1 MLDSQYVS
9 LPLTLIESG
18 FDPSA
23 PPSPGARL
31 AFTATAYCKGEVTS
45 AGVNAQI
52 GVTASDPALLP
63 LGSIVQLDF
72 KEDRYDGIYSVL
84 DTGPAIEGREIDLFM
99 WNCGEAQ
106 RFGRKPVRM
115 VVLRL
120 GWDPHATTPGFLDRF
135 LKKAATVGTPAPPA
149 SNAPAPSASPAT
161 APAAPAQEP
170 QTAPPAA
177 PAAPATTP

>member
-31 AFTATAYCKGEVTS
+31 AFTATAYCKGDVTR
-45 AGVNAQI
+45 AGVNAQV
-52 GVTASDPALLP
+52 GVAASDPALLP

-72 KEDRYDGIYSVL
+72 KDDRYDGIYSIL
-84 DTGPAIEGREIDLFM
+84 DTGPAIEGRELDLFM

-120 GWDPHATTPGFLDRF
+120 GWDPHATTQGFLDRF
-135 LKKAATVGTPAPPA
+135 LKKAAATSKLTQAPPD
-149 SNAPAPSASPAT
+149 
-161 APAAPAQEP
+161 APAAPAVARPGQEP
-170 QTAPPAA
+170 PGATPP
-177 PAAPATTP
+177 PPVTTP

>member
-52 GVTASDPALLP
+52 GVAASDPALLP

-72 KEDRYDGIYSVL
+72 KDDRYDGIYSIL

-135 LKKAATVGTPAPPA
+135 LKKAAATSKPTQTPPG
-149 SNAPAPSASPAT
+149 
-161 APAAPAQEP
+161 APAAPAVAP
-170 QTAPPAA
+170 PAPPAA
-177 PAAPATTP
+177 APEQQETTTPAKTP

>member
-52 GVTASDPALLP
+52 GVTASDPTLLP

-120 GWDPHATTPGFLDRF
+120 GGDPHATTPGFLDRF
-135 LKKAATVGTPAPPA
+135 LKKAAAVGKPAPPV
-149 SNAPAPSASPAT
+149 SNAPTPSTAPAT

-177 PAAPATTP
+177 PATTP

>member
-45 AGVNAQI
+45 AGVNAQV

-63 LGSIVQLDF
+63 LGSVVQLDF

-135 LKKAATVGTPAPPA
+135 LKKAAAVGKPAAPA
-149 SNAPAPSASPAT
+149 ANAPTPSA
-161 APAAPAQEP
+161 APVAAPDAPAQEP
-170 QTAPPAA
+170 QAAP